1 MVLENCEISGDPDGR
16 SHALTLIAEIR
27 SKADLMEKL
36 KEPESADQVDPM
48 AQEIDALM
56 GRLIR
61 LMTWRIC
68 DAPGTAELV
77 LRQDETGLSSRWW
90 ARFDGECPL
99 LGHPK
104 ETGWSTA
111 RDYNKGYAMALA
123 VAFAA
128 EKVLTEEI
136 SELTG

>member
-1 MVLENCEISGDPDGR
+1 MILGNCDIYNDPEGR
-16 SHALTLIAEIR
+16 SQALALIAEIR
-27 SKADLMEKL
+27 SKADLMDKL
-36 KEPESADQVDPM
+36 KEPGSVDQVDPM
-48 AQEIDALM
+48 AQEINALM

-61 LMTWRIC
+61 LMTWRVC
-68 DAPGTAELV
+68 DAPGTAELI

-111 RDYNKGYAMALA
+111 RDYNKGFAMALA
-123 VAFAA
+123 VSIAA
-128 EKVLTEEI
+128 GKVLAEEQ
-136 SELTG
+136 LKT

>member
-1 MVLENCEISGDPDGR
+1 MILGNCEIYSDPEGR
-16 SHALTLIAEIR
+16 SQALALIAQIR
-27 SKADLMEKL
+27 SKADLMATL
-36 KEPESADQVDPM
+36 KEPGSADQVDPM

-61 LMTWRIC
+61 LMTWRLC

-104 ETGWSTA
+104 DTGWSTA
-111 RDYNKGYAMALA
+111 RDYNKGFAMALA
-123 VAFAA
+123 VAVAA
-128 EKVLTEEI
+128 EKVLTTEPLET
-136 SELTG
+136 L